1 MQSFI
6 EFRQGKI
13 FFRDQG
19 YGKTVV
25 LIHGFLEN
33 LNMWNPMVKVL
44 SQSFRVITIDLP
56 GHGRSD
62 VFGKYTTMDLMASAV
77 NEVLET
83 LSLSKAV
90 VIGHSMGGYVAQT
103 FAELYP
109 EKVAGL
115 GYFHSHAA
123 ADSTEAKI
131 NRGRAI
137 KIVEENH
144 ASFIA
149 SFIPDLFAEKNKNT
163 YSEEID
169 WLMTEARKMTKEGI
183 ISALQAMR
191 ERRDG
196 TKLLPQLTVPVMF
209 IIGKEDP
216 RMNAEQIKTQTWLPQ
231 KSHILLLEN
240 VGHMGYLESFE
251 PCTSFVRGFVESCNI

>member
-13 FFRDQG
+13 FFRDEG
-19 YGKTVV
+19 HGKPIV

-33 LNMWNPMVKVL
+33 LNMWIPMAKTL

-62 VFGKYTTMDLMASAV
+62 VFGKYTTMDLMATAV

-83 LSLSKAV
+83 LSIFKAV

-109 EKVAGL
+109 EKLAGL

-123 ADSTEAKI
+123 ADSPEAKI

-144 ASFIA
+144 ANFIS
-149 SFIPDLFAEKNKNT
+149 SFIPDLFAQENKT
-163 YSEEID
+163 IYAKEID
-169 WLMTEARKMTKEGI
+169 WLKTEAQKMTKEGI

-196 TKLLPQLTVPVMF
+196 TKLLAQLHVPIMF
-209 IIGKEDP
+209 IIGKSDP
-216 RMNAEQIKTQTWLPQ
+216 RMNPELMKLQTWLPK
-231 KSHILLLEN
+231 KSHVLLLEN

-251 PCTSFVRGFVESCNI
+251 PCTTFLKGFVEACSS